1 MSITTLKQIVTDILG
16 PVLKKAKTESEFAKE
31 CRMSL
36 TKIGTQ
42 QSEQGH
48 EVRKIKEGFKQ
59 FEEIF
64 KLITKM

>member
-48 EVRKIKEGFKQ
+48 EVRKIKEGFK
-59 FEEIF
+59 
-64 KLITKM
+64 